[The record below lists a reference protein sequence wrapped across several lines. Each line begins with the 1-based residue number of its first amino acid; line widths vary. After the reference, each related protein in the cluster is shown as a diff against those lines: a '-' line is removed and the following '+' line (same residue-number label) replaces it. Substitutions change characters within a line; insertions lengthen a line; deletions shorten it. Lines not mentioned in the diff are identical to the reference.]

1 AFQGEN
7 PQHVYS
13 VRFEAR
19 ELWGEQARPQDV
31 VYIDM
36 WDSYLDPA

>member
-1 AFQGEN
+1 
-7 PQHVYS
+7 

-19 ELWGEQARPQDV
+19 ELWGEQAKPKDS

-36 WDSYLDPA
+36 WDDYLEAV